1 MSPRAEALPREERA
15 CNKIRASHEMV
26 EEVLER
32 QAKVVLERSGCSP
45 QEALEAVIQ
54 TDAGRQLGGL
64 RDGPC
69 AQEEARD
76 WQEGLLWE
84 RAFERLEGRVRLGAG
99 SRFATFA
106 TEGPYSWLEGYRE
119 RLDGKGGTCRVLR
132 APGSGGARQPERMS
146 SSSWGPHLRV

>member
-1 MSPRAEALPREERA
+1 VHQDQSVY
-15 CNKIRASHEMV
+15 EMV
-26 EEVLER
+26 EDVLER

-45 QEALEAVIQ
+45 QEALETVMQ

-64 RDGPC
+64 RDGPR

-84 RAFERLEGRVRLGAG
+84 RAFERLEGMVKLNAG

-106 TEGPYSWLEGYRE
+106 TEGPYSWLESYRE
-119 RLDGKGGTCRVLR
+119 RLEGKEAR
-132 APGSGGARQPERMS
+132 AEYYALLEAAELASLSG
-146 SSSWGPHLRV
+146 

>member
-1 MSPRAEALPREERA
+1 
-15 CNKIRASHEMV
+15 MV

-32 QAKVVLERSGCSP
+32 QAKGVLERSGCSP

-64 RDGPC
+64 RDGPR

-84 RAFERLEGRVRLGAG
+84 RAFERLEGMVRVDAG
-99 SRFATFA
+99 SRFATSA
-106 TEGPYSWLEGYRE
+106 TEGHYSWLESYRE
-119 RLDGKGGTCRVLR
+119 RLEGKEARAEYYVLLE
-132 APGSGGARQPERMS
+132 AVQLASLSG
-146 SSSWGPHLRV
+146 

>member
-1 MSPRAEALPREERA
+1 VQQDQSVY
-15 CNKIRASHEMV
+15 EMV

-64 RDGPC
+64 RDGPR

-84 RAFERLEGRVRLGAG
+84 RAFERLEGMVRLDAG
-99 SRFATFA
+99 SRFATFT
-106 TEGPYSWLEGYRE
+106 TEGHYSWLEGYWE
-119 RLDGKGGTCRVLR
+119 RLEGKEARAEYYGLLEAAQLASLR
-132 APGSGGARQPERMS
+132 G
-146 SSSWGPHLRV
+146 

>member
-1 MSPRAEALPREERA
+1 VQKVQSV
-15 CNKIRASHEMV
+15 SEMV

-64 RDGPC
+64 RDGPR

-84 RAFERLEGRVRLGAG
+84 RAFERLEGMVRLDAG

-106 TEGPYSWLEGYRE
+106 TEGHYSWLEGYRE
-119 RLDGKGGTCRVLR
+119 RLEGKKAR
-132 APGSGGARQPERMS
+132 AEYYGLLEAEELASLNG
-146 SSSWGPHLRV
+146 

>member
-1 MSPRAEALPREERA
+1 MPLDPSSLRRKESMHPHQ
-15 CNKIRASHEMV
+15 SVHQMV
-26 EEVLER
+26 KEVLER

-54 TDAGRQLGGL
+54 TEAGRQLGAL
-64 RDGPC
+64 RDGPH

-84 RAFERLEGRVRLGAG
+84 RAFEWLEGMVRLDAG

-106 TEGPYSWLEGYRE
+106 TEGHYSWLE
-119 RLDGKGGTCRVLR
+119 
-132 APGSGGARQPERMS
+132 
-146 SSSWGPHLRV
+146 

>member
-1 MSPRAEALPREERA
+1 MQQDQSVY
-15 CNKIRASHEMV
+15 EMV

-84 RAFERLEGRVRLGAG
+84 RAFERLEGRVRLDAG

-119 RLDGKGGTCRVLR
+119 RLEGKEAR
-132 APGSGGARQPERMS
+132 AEYYALLEAAEFTSLSG
-146 SSSWGPHLRV
+146 